1 MRLGLQPGQ
10 ASKAHL
16 LNQPVFS
23 CEYILLFSH
32 NSDGF
37 SIVYEWGPF
46 HSQGKKKGQYSI
58 TAPAPQSQEHSVIVR
73 PAPGGAISRGEGPS
87 EKTL

>member
-1 MRLGLQPGQ
+1 MRLGLEPGQ
-10 ASKAHL
+10 PFKAHL
-16 LNQPVFS
+16 LNQHVFS
-23 CEYILLFSH
+23 CESILLFSH

-46 HSQGKKKGQYSI
+46 HSQGKKKRQYSI
-58 TAPAPQSQEHSVIVR
+58 TTPAPRSQERSVNVR
-73 PAPGGAISRGEGPS
+73 SAPGGEISRGEGPS